1 MKKIILLLAASFIG
15 VTAYA
20 QTQKELDQF
29 NKKLSKSDQTVL
41 DAQKVP
47 LIATWIDRATVL
59 AEAATFYTSK
69 LIPGFPTD
77 QLFPMLTEQPSGVT
91 EVDLGAAKK
100 KYTFTNFDLYT
111 DANDNVVSWMVKKEI
126 KPNALDEA
134 FEALVRA
141 KNINENEFDGKAY
154 FAVEKVWNEYSTNG
168 SNFYYLGEK
177 AKAAEQFKKAVAT
190 KALRNDVDSILIYQ
204 AGVAYLEAN
213 QEDSA
218 LLYLNRALEI
228 GYDMDGDVQFY
239 LAHILQN
246 KGNLDKAIAI
256 LEEAVTTYSD
266 DSRIVMQLVKLYID
280 TNKDPDKIIS
290 ILESAKALDPDN
302 ISLYMVE
309 GEMWNRLGED
319 EKSAAA
325 FAQVVAKDPTNVLA
339 FKNVGILQYDLADE
353 INEKARKADANN
365 DTEEYEALTQK
376 AKATYANAIE
386 MLEKVH
392 ELDPKDEDVI
402 GWLRELYYY
411 QTDQNIEKNQERFQY
426 YNKLYNEL

>member
-41 DAQKVP
+41 DAQKVQQ
-47 LIATWIDRATVL
+47 IGTWIDRSTVL

-111 DANDNVVSWMVKKEI
+111 DANDNVVSWVVKKEI

-141 KNINENEFDGKAY
+141 KNLNEKEFSGKAY

-190 KALRNDVDSILIYQ
+190 KALRNDVDSVLIYQ

-218 LLYLNRALEI
+218 LVYLNKALEI

-239 LAHILQN
+239 LAHIQQN
-246 KGNLDKAIAI
+246 KGNQDKAIAI
-256 LEEAVTTYSD
+256 LEEAVSTYSD

-319 EKSAAA
+319 EKSATA